1 MGQVTMERQLDLFS
15 PPTPAFA
22 NAPITR
28 AAAGV
33 AIRPDAARLRAKVLR
48 YIKSRGADGA
58 TDAEIQ
64 GALDMSGDTERPR
77 RRELQAAGFIADS
90 GRTRLTPAGR
100 AAVVW
105 TATIIHRQTN
115 REANQ

>member
-1 MGQVTMERQLDLFS
+1 
-15 PPTPAFA
+15 
-22 NAPITR
+22 
-28 AAAGV
+28 
-33 AIRPDAARLRAKVLR
+33 
-48 YIKSRGADGA
+48 
-58 TDAEIQ
+58 
-64 GALDMSGDTERPR
+64 MSGDTERPR